1 MLSIGLQMVKRRT
14 LLPMAKRPSAQSDF
28 GKRMRDARDGAGL
41 TQEQAA
47 KAIGISQGTLSELEN
62 QHSGS
67 SHVVAFAKLYGVD
80 PFWLALGDGTPD
92 GTTSLDAD
100 AVAFARAYQ
109 ALRQHERQKLR
120 MLLHV
125 ARDGV
130 NPANISAAPKIGF
143 DEPDAPDSGLGPLQ
157 DLPAKKTKR

>member
-1 MLSIGLQMVKRRT
+1 
-14 LLPMAKRPSAQSDF
+14 
-28 GKRMRDARDGAGL
+28 MREARDGAEM

-47 KAIGISQGTLSELEN
+47 KAIGISQGTLSELET

-80 PFWLALGDGTPD
+80 PFWLALGDGTPN
-92 GTTSLDAD
+92 GVTGLDAD
-100 AVAFARAYQ
+100 SIAFAQTYQ
-109 ALRQHERQKLR
+109 ALRPHERQKLR

-130 NPANISAAPKIGF
+130 NPSNISAAPRTGAE
-143 DEPDAPDSGLGPLQ
+143 EPDAADSGLGGLLDP
-157 DLPAKKTKR
+157 PAKKSKR